1 MKYLLAA
8 LFIFAYICKPDIGY
22 SQNSPLY
29 THFLYMF
36 AHAGFIHL
44 IINLISFLSLFSFLS
59 KVIPPVWLFLYS
71 YLSAVF
77 ASFFSSGPQPT
88 VGASGMVCGLIA
100 IYAILPLLG
109 KKLIIQNRKKYL
121 LWIIYTSIALITSFF
136 FTSVNSANH
145 FFALLAGAIFSVI
158 DHWISYKNA

>member
-1 MKYLLAA
+1 MKYLITT
-8 LFIFAYICKPDIGY
+8 LFLFAYICKPDIGY

-36 AHAGFIHL
+36 AHVGFIHL
-44 IINLISFLSLFSFLS
+44 TINLISFLSLFKFLS
-59 KVIPPVWLFLYS
+59 KVISPVWLFLYS
-71 YLSAVF
+71 YLSAVL
-77 ASFFSSGPQPT
+77 ASFFSSRPQPT

-109 KKLIIQNRKKYL
+109 KKLIIQNRKKYFH
-121 LWIIYTSIALITSFF
+121 WIIYTSIALTASFF
-136 FTSVNSANH
+136 FSSVNSANH
-145 FFALLAGAIFSVI
+145 SFALLAGAIFSII